1 MAQESV
7 DILTYMGWSN
17 ADNMDEK
24 VGKAGKIHVVT
35 NIQNKNVTL
44 SIFYTKQHKCI
55 YVDSIV
61 KTQKKN
67 IYGVTST

>member
-1 MAQESV
+1 M

-17 ADNMDEK
+17 PDNMDEK
-24 VGKAGKIHVVT
+24 VGKVSKIHAVA
-35 NIQNKNVTL
+35 NIQNKNVTM
-44 SIFYTKQHKCI
+44 SVFYN

-61 KTQKKN
+61 KTQEKN